1 MYFLSLAGVGL
12 LILLCLFVACHAR
25 FAAGNSTHP
34 GHEAA
39 SASTVF
45 ALHVKEAKT
54 RCSSQVSTVAASSI
68 GDSWLRESCRTRTS
82 SQKMDQKRH
91 HVRRCL

>member
-45 ALHVKEAKT
+45 ALHVKEA
-54 RCSSQVSTVAASSI
+54 I
-68 GDSWLRESCRTRTS
+68 
-82 SQKMDQKRH
+82 
-91 HVRRCL
+91 